1 MYAEATESPA
11 VGWKKVF
18 VEPTVFSNVTSNMKI
33 VQDEIFGPVV
43 VIQTFKDEKK
53 LLSLQMIRNMVWQAA
68 CLQLTVQKLFE

>member
-1 MYAEATESPA
+1 MWRQSNHQQWIGKRILCRTY
-11 VGWKKVF
+11 G
-18 VEPTVFSNVTSNMKI
+18 FSSVTSNMKI

-68 CLQLTVQKLFE
+68 CLQLTVQKLFG